1 MKRTPRAEPILF
13 TGSGGSL
20 VVFRI
25 VRDIREWQ
33 GLTVGIVRNGRG
45 AEFVVKRNAVAN
57 RWDALQGISVTDI
70 RSVVT
75 R

>member
-1 MKRTPRAEPILF
+1 MHSFEAEQYADGDNF
-13 TGSGGSL
+13 TG
-20 VVFRI
+20 I
-25 VRDIREWQ
+25 KI
-33 GLTVGIVRNGRG
+33 GIFALLGG